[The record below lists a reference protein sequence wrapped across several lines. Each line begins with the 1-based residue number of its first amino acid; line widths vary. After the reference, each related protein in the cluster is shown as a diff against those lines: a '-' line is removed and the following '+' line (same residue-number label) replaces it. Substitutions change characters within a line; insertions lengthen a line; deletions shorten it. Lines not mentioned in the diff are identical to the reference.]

1 MNGLRQY
8 FGTFV
13 ALQLAAG
20 CTAQPAQQ
28 RAAEDGGRAAAIPA
42 PAPVQRQ
49 PRLVLAFGDS
59 LYAGY
64 RLAPAQAFP
73 AALERELEER
83 GIDADVV
90 NAGISG
96 DTTAGGLQRLPATL
110 DRLPRKPD
118 LAVLGLG
125 ANDALRGLDPGRT
138 RVNLD
143 TMIAILKR
151 RGIPVLL
158 TGITAPANMRH
169 PYFSR
174 YEAIYP
180 EVARRHGADL
190 EPSLLEGVLTRP
202 EMLLPDGLHPN
213 AAGATKMAERV
224 APRAA
229 ESLARRKAD

>member
-1 MNGLRQY
+1 
-8 FGTFV
+8 
-13 ALQLAAG
+13 
-20 CTAQPAQQ
+20 
-28 RAAEDGGRAAAIPA
+28 
-42 PAPVQRQ
+42 
-49 PRLVLAFGDS
+49 VLAFGDS

-64 RLAPAQAFP
+64 GLAPGQAFP

-96 DTTAGGLQRLPATL
+96 DTTGGGLRRLAGTL

-125 ANDALRGLDPGRT
+125 ANDALIGLDPART
-138 RVNLD
+138 RTNLEA
-143 TMIAILKR
+143 MIAELKR
-151 RGIPVLL
+151 RNIPVLL
-158 TGITAPANMRH
+158 TGIVAPDDMRH
-169 PYFSR
+169 PYFRR
-174 YEAIYP
+174 YETIYP

-213 AAGATKMAERV
+213 AAGAMKMAERV

-229 ESLARRKAD
+229 ESLARSSGD